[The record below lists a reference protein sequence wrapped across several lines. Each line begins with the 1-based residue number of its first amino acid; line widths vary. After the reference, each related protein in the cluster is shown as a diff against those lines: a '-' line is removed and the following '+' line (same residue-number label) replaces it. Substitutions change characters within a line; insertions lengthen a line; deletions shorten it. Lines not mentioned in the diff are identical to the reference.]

1 MRLNFSFVEPE
12 RIRRGIELLS
22 EVIRE
27 RMELR
32 SDLERGSHRSVGAR
46 ARPSARTV
54 RLVARLAV
62 LRGGHSMERD
72 VSFVTGRRVQHAL
85 ERLGHE
91 VHPLDIEDQTTGT
104 LMELGPD
111 AAFICLHGPGGED
124 GTVQALLET
133 LGIPYTG
140 SGPLS
145 SIRCMD
151 KDYAKRALRANGIQT
166 PPFRTFLRKAMN
178 EMGASAA
185 LEVAADDLG
194 YPLVVKPAR
203 EGSSF
208 GLSRVEG
215 PDGLLDA
222 VYEALGYDA
231 KILLESWV
239 EGTEIS
245 IPIIEPAGEDPRA
258 LGLVEIRPREGA
270 YNFEA
275 KYTPGATDF
284 AIPAEIPPEDA
295 SRVEE
300 TALTA
305 YRVLGCS
312 GYARVDTIFAEGTPW
327 VLDVKTIPGFT
338 ETSTFPLA
346 AEAAGITFEK
356 LVETILDAAL
366 HYRSCRVQALA
377 LRCQPL
383 RAFQHASATP
393 RFARRLVSFA
403 FRASQPVAHEE
414 PLPSAAV

>member
-1 MRLNFSFVEPE
+1 
-12 RIRRGIELLS
+12 
-22 EVIRE
+22 
-27 RMELR
+27 
-32 SDLERGSHRSVGAR
+32 
-46 ARPSARTV
+46 
-54 RLVARLAV
+54 
-62 LRGGHSMERD
+62 MERD

-91 VHPLDIEDQTTGT
+91 VHPLDVEETTT
-104 LMELGPD
+104 AALMEVEFD
-111 AAFICLHGPGGED
+111 AAFVCLHGPGGED

-133 LGIPYTG
+133 LDIPYTG

-151 KDYAKRALRANGIQT
+151 KDYAKRALRAVGIPT
-166 PPFRTFLRKAMN
+166 PPSRTFLRRAMN

-185 LEVAADDLG
+185 LEVAAEALG

-222 VYEALGYDA
+222 VYEAFGYDA
-231 KILLESWV
+231 KILLEGLV
-239 EGTEIS
+239 GGTEVS
-245 IPIIEPAGEDPRA
+245 VPILEPANEEPSA

-284 AIPAEIPPEDA
+284 AIPAEVPPETAAALD
-295 SRVEE
+295 E

-305 YRVLGCS
+305 YRTLGCS
-312 GYARVDTIFAEGTPW
+312 GYARVDIIVDRDGTPQ
-327 VLDVKTIPGFT
+327 VIDVKTIPGFT

-346 AEAAGITFEK
+346 AERAGIPFEE
-356 LVETILDAAL
+356 LVQTILDAAL
-366 HYRSCRVQALA
+366 RTEA
-377 LRCQPL
+377 
-383 RAFQHASATP
+383 ATK
-393 RFARRLVSFA
+393 L
-403 FRASQPVAHEE
+403 
-414 PLPSAAV
+414 

>member
-1 MRLNFSFVEPE
+1 
-12 RIRRGIELLS
+12 
-22 EVIRE
+22 
-27 RMELR
+27 
-32 SDLERGSHRSVGAR
+32 
-46 ARPSARTV
+46 
-54 RLVARLAV
+54 
-62 LRGGHSMERD
+62 MERD
-72 VSFVTGRRVQHAL
+72 VSFITGRRVQHAL

-104 LMELGPD
+104 LMELAPD
-111 AAFICLHGPGGED
+111 AAF
-124 GTVQALLET
+124 V
-133 LGIPYTG
+133 
-140 SGPLS
+140 S

-151 KDYAKRALRANGIQT
+151 KDYAKRALHAAGMQS

-185 LEVAADDLG
+185 LDVAAEELG

-215 PDGLLDA
+215 PEGLLDA

-245 IPIIEPAGEDPRA
+245 IPIIEPTGEDPRA

-295 SRVEE
+295 SRVEQ

-305 YRVLGCS
+305 YKILGCS
-312 GYARVDTIFAEGTPW
+312 GFARVDTIFAEGIPW

-366 HYRSCRVQALA
+366 HTE
-377 LRCQPL
+377 
-383 RAFQHASATP
+383 AT
-393 RFARRLVSFA
+393 AKL
-403 FRASQPVAHEE
+403 
-414 PLPSAAV
+414 

>member
-1 MRLNFSFVEPE
+1 
-12 RIRRGIELLS
+12 
-22 EVIRE
+22 
-27 RMELR
+27 
-32 SDLERGSHRSVGAR
+32 
-46 ARPSARTV
+46 
-54 RLVARLAV
+54 
-62 LRGGHSMERD
+62 MERD
-72 VSFVTGRRVQHAL
+72 VSVVTGRRVQHAL

-91 VHPLDIEDQTTGT
+91 VHPLDIEETTT
-104 LMELGPD
+104 ESLMQLAPE

-151 KDYAKRALRANGIQT
+151 KDYAKRALRAAGIPT
-166 PPFRTFLRKAMN
+166 PSFRTFLRRAMN

-185 LEVAADDLG
+185 LDVAAESLG

-208 GLSRVEG
+208 GLSRVEEPG
-215 PDGLLDA
+215 QLLDA
-222 VYEALGYDA
+222 VYEAFGYDA

-239 EGTEIS
+239 EGSEVS
-245 IPIIEPAGEDPRA
+245 VPILESAGEDPKV

-284 AIPAEIPPEDA
+284 AIPAEIPREVA
-295 SRVEE
+295 SSLEE
-300 TALTA
+300 TALIA
-305 YRVLGCS
+305 YRTLGCS
-312 GYARVDTIFAEGTPW
+312 GYARMDTIVDEGGVPR

-346 AEAAGITFEK
+346 AEAAGLPFEK
-356 LVETILDAAL
+356 LVEAILDAAL
-366 HYRSCRVQALA
+366 NDEVVKL
-377 LRCQPL
+377 
-383 RAFQHASATP
+383 
-393 RFARRLVSFA
+393 
-403 FRASQPVAHEE
+403 
-414 PLPSAAV
+414 